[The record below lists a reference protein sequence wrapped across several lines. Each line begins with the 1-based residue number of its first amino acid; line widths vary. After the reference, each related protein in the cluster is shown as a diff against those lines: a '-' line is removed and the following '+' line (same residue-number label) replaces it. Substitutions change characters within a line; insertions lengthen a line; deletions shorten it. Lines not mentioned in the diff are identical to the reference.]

1 MILISLEPWDLVNE
15 VWTCFCTKWV
25 YKSSDLTHDICLYL
39 KNIINLCTD
48 STAKAHRD
56 RGLCVVT
63 GNSQGA
69 KVQKGDCCNASGEFL
84 ERSMRAH
91 IAFQMHQSCCQH
103 SCERI
108 GTGRAWTLQA
118 GPLDLCRQGTAA
130 AAPPTSLPGRAGRCV
145 QILQM
150 LLGVCGWA
158 CVGQFRQAVTL

>member
-15 VWTCFCTKWV
+15 VWMCFCTKWV
-25 YKSSDLTHDICLYL
+25 YKSSDLMHDICLYL
-39 KNIINLCTD
+39 KNIINLCTN
-48 STAKAHRD
+48 STAEAHRD
-56 RGLCVVT
+56 RGLCVAT

-69 KVQKGDCCNASGEFL
+69 KAQKRDCCKASGEFL

-108 GTGRAWTLQA
+108 GTGRVWTLQ
-118 GPLDLCRQGTAA
+118 AA
-130 AAPPTSLPGRAGRCV
+130 AAPPTSLPGRAGHCV